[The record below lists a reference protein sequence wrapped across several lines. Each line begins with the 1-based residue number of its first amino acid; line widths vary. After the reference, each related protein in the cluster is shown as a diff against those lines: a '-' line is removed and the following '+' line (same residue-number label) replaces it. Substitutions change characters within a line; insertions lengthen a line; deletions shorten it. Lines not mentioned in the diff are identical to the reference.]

1 MTKEWIAITAKNQI
15 IVTSAKD
22 KATAFAQAQKEIGAG
37 DSIIDFGRL

>member
-1 MTKEWIAITAKNQI
+1 MTKDWIATTAQGYI

-22 KATAFAQAQKEIGAG
+22 KVTALTQAQKELEAG